1 MPKHLRYKG
10 NNGRK
15 RPENITI
22 EHVSGAGGET
32 IPSLTLL
39 TYKTANTIIR
49 ILIDAGG

>member
-1 MPKHLRYKG
+1 MSKNLRYSA

-15 RPENITI
+15 KQENITI

-39 TYKTANTIIR
+39 TYKTANTIAR